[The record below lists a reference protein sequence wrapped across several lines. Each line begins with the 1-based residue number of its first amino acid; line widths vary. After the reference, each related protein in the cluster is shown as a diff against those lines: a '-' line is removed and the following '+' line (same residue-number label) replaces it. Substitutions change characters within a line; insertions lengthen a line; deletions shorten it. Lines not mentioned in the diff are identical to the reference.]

1 MEEKNVNI
9 TILKEL
15 YANRWKIMLTTV
27 FFLALS
33 LVVYFITPPKY
44 TSNAIVYPTSSN
56 SIDEVVAN
64 PSFGFEIQ
72 ADRTIQLF
80 ESQMMKDRLV
90 EKFDLI
96 TYYELD
102 TNSSKWYSQLNKNY
116 ARDIS
121 FSRTKYQSVVVNVTM
136 KDPFLAANIANEA
149 ITYIDTI
156 QKSLFLEN
164 LQKIKTEL
172 ENAITTQQS
181 ELDQMLVN
189 ILFLDS
195 SLNQNNPIAINKL
208 NQLKF
213 KQQTGQSQSGD
224 AIIIDALQDH
234 PGFLLEK
241 QINNYYIKLNTLNSL
256 KNKLEEVKKTINLP
270 FPGVYTVSK
279 ARPDETPTSPK
290 LLWNLLFG
298 FLIGLMFSI
307 AFIFIKHNLKS
318 ITEISKN

>member
-9 TILKEL
+9 KTLQTL
-15 YANRWKIMLTTV
+15 YKNRWKITLTTI
-27 FFLALS
+27 FFLVLS
-33 LVVYFITPPKY
+33 LAVYFMTPHKY

-56 SIDEVVAN
+56 NIDEVVIN

-96 TYYELD
+96 TYYGLD
-102 TNSSKWYSQLNKNY
+102 TNSSKWYNQLNKNY
-116 ARDIS
+116 AQDIS
-121 FSRTKYQSVVVNVTM
+121 FSRTKYQSVVISVTM
-136 KDPFLAANIANEA
+136 KDPFLAAKIANEA
-149 ITYIDTI
+149 IAYIDTI

-164 LQKIKTEL
+164 LAKIKVEL
-172 ENAITTQQS
+172 ENAISTQQN
-181 ELDQMLVN
+181 ELDQLLMD

-195 SLNQNNPIAINKL
+195 SLSQKNPIAINKL

-224 AIIIDALQDH
+224 GIIMNALQDH

-256 KNKLEEVKKTINLP
+256 KNKLEEVKKTIDLP
-270 FPGVYTVSK
+270 FPGVYIVSK
-279 ARPDETPTSPK
+279 ARPDETPTSPR
-290 LLWNLLFG
+290 LFWNLLFG
-298 FLIGLMFSI
+298 ILIGLIFSVM
-307 AFIFIKHNLKS
+307 FIFIKHSLKS
-318 ITEISKN
+318 IAEISEN